1 MRTFGL
7 SEFLFIVQAA
17 QWTLALSAIAFVGGA
32 LLGLVVA
39 LSRTS
44 ENAAARNAARV
55 FIQVFQ
61 GTPLLLQLFL
71 IFFGAPVLGFDINPW
86 VAAGVA
92 LVLNSAAFLA
102 EIWRGCIEAV
112 PRGQWE
118 AAQALNLKYV
128 ARMRFVVLPQAFKIA
143 LPPTV
148 GYMVQ
153 IIKGTSLAAIIGFTE
168 ITRAGQIINNATF
181 QPLHVFTTV
190 AALYFVICW
199 PLSLLAAR
207 MERKRARA
215 LARSATRRNL
225 HFSFCSRSHQPP
237 GDMR

>member
-1 MRTFGL
+1 MRTFRFP
-7 SEFLFIVQAA
+7 EFLFIVQAA

-44 ENAAARNAARV
+44 ENAVARNAARV

-148 GYMVQ
+148 VYLVQ

-215 LARSATRRNL
+215 LAR
-225 HFSFCSRSHQPP
+225 
-237 GDMR
+237 

>member
-44 ENAAARNAARV
+44 ENAVARNAARV

-128 ARMRFVVLPQAFKIA
+128 ARMRFVVLPQAFKLA

-181 QPLHVFTTV
+181 QPMLVFAVV

-207 MERKRARA
+207 MERKRALA
-215 LARSATRRNL
+215 LAR
-225 HFSFCSRSHQPP
+225 
-237 GDMR
+237 

>member
-1 MRTFGL
+1 MRTFEL
-7 SEFLFIVQAA
+7 PEFLFILQAA
-17 QWTLALSAIAFVGGA
+17 QWTLALSLIAFVGGS

-44 ENAAARNAARV
+44 ESRVARFAATA
-55 FIQVFQ
+55 FIQIFQ

-71 IFFGAPVLGFDINPW
+71 IFFGAPVFGLDINPW
-86 VAAGVA
+86 VAAGAA
-92 LVLNSAAFLA
+92 LVLNSAAFLG
-102 EIWRGCIEAV
+102 EIWRGCIEAI

-118 AAQALNLKYV
+118 AAQALNLSYLN
-128 ARMRFVVLPQAFKIA
+128 RMRFVVLPQAFKIA

-148 GYMVQ
+148 GYTVQ

-199 PLSLLAAR
+199 PLSLLASR

-215 LARSATRRNL
+215 LAR
-225 HFSFCSRSHQPP
+225 
-237 GDMR
+237 